1 MLDISQIYILY
12 LFNQKRRVK
21 MEDFGTEI
29 LETDLISKL
38 CVLMSGGSRITEP
51 GDAARPVNFVLR
63 EVRFSRHCDFYVGR
77 GIRDGDQPNPTR
89 LSGQCRP
96 CESV

>member
-1 MLDISQIYILY
+1 MRKVESE
-12 LFNQKRRVK
+12 

-29 LETDLISKL
+29 LETDPISKISL
-38 CVLMSGGSRITEP
+38 RCVMMSGGSQLVNFTEP
-51 GDAARPVNFVLR
+51 GGTARTVSFEWR
-63 EVRFSRHCDFYVGR
+63 QVRFSRHCDFYVGR

-89 LSGQCRP
+89 LGGQCRP